1 MRWLMMLKLNK
12 MKKMVKL
19 IISTR
24 DGSIR
29 LGLLLA
35 GFNPLINY
43 ENIDYENGGSYLN
56 QIEVDDHIIY
66 LECKNYGLLKVASYV
81 VL

>member
-1 MRWLMMLKLNK
+1 
-12 MKKMVKL
+12 MVRL
-19 IISTR
+19 IISIMLILTWYYFFFTR

-66 LECKNYGLLKVASYV
+66 LECKNYGLLKVANYV